1 MEERLDPE
9 GLGVVLLHA
18 FMEEFYPNETN
29 STPDVFTLWHYNGL
43 SCSNP
48 NAKVKTTHKWREMIE
63 FLVQFTVSFV
73 GRIS

>member
-18 FMEEFYPNETN
+18 FMEEFYPHEVN

-43 SCSNP
+43 SCSNT
-48 NAKVKTTHKWREMIE
+48 NAKVITSLKRAQIFYVDVNIIHVI
-63 FLVQFTVSFV
+63 FL
-73 GRIS
+73 G